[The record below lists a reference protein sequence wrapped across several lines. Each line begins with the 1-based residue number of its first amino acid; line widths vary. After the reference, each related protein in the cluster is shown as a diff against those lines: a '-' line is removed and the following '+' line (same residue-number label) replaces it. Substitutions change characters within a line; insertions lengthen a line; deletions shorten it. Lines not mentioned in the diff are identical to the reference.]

1 MKNKTLLLMVLFLF
15 SLTGLQSQEAVLTAS
30 GNASGNGGSASYSIG
45 QVSYTTIVGTTGS
58 AAQGIQHP
66 YKIFIDGI
74 DSHKDIIL
82 SMVVYPNPANEF
94 VKLKIE
100 TENYEI
106 LNYQLRDLDG
116 RLIINKQIN
125 SKETTIPMTNLNPA
139 TYFLKISDDK
149 TVIKTFKII
158 KN

>member
-15 SLTGLQSQEAVLTAS
+15 SLTGLQSQEAVLTAG

-58 AAQGIQHP
+58 AVQGIQHP
-66 YKIFIDGI
+66 NVTFIVGI

-125 SKETTIPMTNLNPA
+125 SKVTTIPMANLNPA
-139 TYFLKISDDK
+139 IYFLKISDDK
-149 TVIKTFKII
+149 TVIKIFKII